1 MEPKLRKE
9 LNRIIASI
17 IVFFA
22 MMIIDKTGMLPV
34 VFENRLVS
42 FIVYLVPYFMCGYD
56 VVRKALLGI
65 KNRQPFDES
74 FLMFVAT
81 IGAFVTGENSEAVA
95 VMAFYQVGEWF
106 QKYALGKSRKS
117 IKDLMDIVPETA
129 NVEREDGTVE
139 EVDPDDVEVGDTL
152 IVKPG
157 EKVPVD
163 GVVLSGD
170 SMVNTAALTGESVPR
185 SVHAGDQIISGC
197 INGEGL
203 LRVRAEK
210 AFEDS
215 TVSKILELVEN
226 ASEVKSKTE
235 NFITR
240 FARYYTPIVVYA
252 ALALAIIPSIITRD
266 PQTWVYRACTF
277 LVISCPCALV
287 ISVPLAF
294 FGGIGAASRNGVLV
308 KGSNYLELMASLDTV
323 VSDKTGTMTEGN
335 FVVSA
340 VNPVDGVSSQELLHA
355 AAIAEGMSTH
365 PIAVSIRNELKIEF
379 PDEKIGETAVDTDNV
394 SGQGIIARADGHTI
408 LAGNSKLM
416 EAQGITYQDS
426 LKQTADEASMGVA
439 ENEMP
444 DTDTHQI
451 SARTVA
457 DDGLVQR
464 EWMQSENQ
472 AATVVYIAVDGHFY
486 GSIFIR
492 DMVKKDAA
500 QAIREM
506 KQEGVREIV
515 MLTGDRKQVGEAVAK
530 ELGID
535 TVYSELLPQ
544 DKVSKVDGLIKQ
556 LETGGNRKKFLA
568 FVGDGINDA
577 PVLRRADVGIAMG
590 SMGSD
595 AAIEAA
601 DIVIMDDDLL
611 RIPMVIRIARKTVGI
626 STQNIVFALF
636 VKALILILGAIG
648 LANMWAAVFADVGV
662 AVLCIL
668 NSMRLIAIK
677 RTI

>member
-9 LNRIIASI
+9 LNRIIASL

-139 EVDPDDVEVGDTL
+139 EIDPDDVEVGDTL
-152 IVKPG
+152 VVKPG
-157 EKVPVD
+157 EKIPVD

-185 SVHAGDQIISGC
+185 SVHAGSQIISGC

-226 ASEVKSKTE
+226 ASEAKSKTE

-252 ALALAIIPSIITRD
+252 ALALAIIPSIITRN
-266 PQTWVYRACTF
+266 PMTWVYRACTF

-335 FVVSA
+335 FVVSEVHPA
-340 VNPVDGVSSQELLHA
+340 DGVSGQELLRV

-365 PIAVSIRNELKIEF
+365 PIAVSIRNELKKEF

-394 SGQGIIARADGHTI
+394 SGQGIIARASGHEI
-408 LAGNSKLM
+408 LAGNSRLM
-416 EAQGITYQDS
+416 EANQIDYEEAQD
-426 LKQTADEASMGVA
+426 A
-439 ENEMP
+439 
-444 DTDTHQI
+444 
-451 SARTVA
+451 
-457 DDGLVQR
+457 
-464 EWMQSENQ
+464 
-472 AATVVYIAVDGHFY
+472 AATVVYVAADGSFY
-486 GSIFIR
+486 GSILIR

-500 QAIREM
+500 EAIREM
-506 KQEGVREIV
+506 KKEGVREIV

-544 DKVSKVDGLIKQ
+544 DKVSKVDGLIRK

-636 VKALILILGAIG
+636 VKCLILVLGALG
-648 LANMWAAVFADVGV
+648 FANMWAAVFADVGV

-668 NSMRLIAIK
+668 NSMRLLAIK

>member
-9 LNRIIASI
+9 LNRIIASL

-81 IGAFVTGENSEAVA
+81 IGAFVT
-95 VMAFYQVGEWF
+95 FYQVGEWF